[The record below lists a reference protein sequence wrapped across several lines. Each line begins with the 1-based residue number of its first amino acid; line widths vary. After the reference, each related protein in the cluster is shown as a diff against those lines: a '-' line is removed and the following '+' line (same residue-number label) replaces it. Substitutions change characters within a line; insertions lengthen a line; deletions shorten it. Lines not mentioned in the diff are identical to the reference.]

1 MAGPAS
7 KDSDYHRGDMNVA
20 EQEKTYLGFLG
31 LSKWVALA
39 IAAVVLF
46 FTMWLYPRGNFFGA
60 GFATFVLLA
69 VGIYFLRKPQHIE
82 P

>member
-1 MAGPAS
+1 
-7 KDSDYHRGDMNVA
+7 MNVE

-31 LSKWVALA
+31 MSKWLALA
-39 IAAVVLF
+39 LAAVVLF

-60 GFATFVLLA
+60 GFATLVLLV

>member
-7 KDSDYHRGDMNVA
+7 NDSDYHRGEMNVE

-31 LSKWVALA
+31 MSKWLALA
-39 IAAVVLF
+39 LAAVVLF

-60 GFATFVLLA
+60 GFATLVLLV